1 MKKYNFKSQ
10 LIRMVLA
17 KTLNKISPPPPPSL
31 PPLPPNK
38 TKKT

>member
-17 KTLNKISPPPPPSL
+17 KTLNKISPPPPSL